1 MMPEFY
7 FDWLLSV
14 LYHIHGH
21 VDTVDWE
28 SDQHPG
34 WEMYQL
40 ELNSRTA
47 GLFLYGIWKGACAFS
62 YTFLCPL
69 TSTLSQ
75 RPTCHIELWYMT
87 VSFLGFFFLHQMHP
101 LPPTHPFSGVC
112 VPSLICHRLR
122 LLNYP
127 EKKNSITLSLAC
139 SFLLLPFSNM
149 EFCHLC
155 HPVMCQFASAVL
167 SSVPEH
173 RLNQDSLFK
182 QRSICF
188 KNSHLFKARQ
198 Y

>member
-112 VPSLICHRLR
+112 VPSLICHRLC

-127 EKKNSITLSLAC
+127 QKKLDHTLSGLFFFAP
-139 SFLLLPFSNM
+139 SFFKYG
-149 EFCHLC
+149 
-155 HPVMCQFASAVL
+155 VL
-167 SSVPEH
+167 SPLPSSHVSVCVS
-173 RLNQDSLFK
+173 RLELCARTQIEPGQSVQTEK
-182 QRSICF
+182 
-188 KNSHLFKARQ
+188 HLF
-198 Y
+198 